1 MDTREKHFAM
11 LTTTFCAASRV
22 SCGIGANGE
31 ADPSE
36 MEKVSM
42 KELGIEDSF
51 LSDATS
57 GSSSACSRERTVGE
71 PYTGNLYV
79 RFDEGNGLTPVPTL
93 LAKNQKENYASC
105 PFVAKMRIHGQWV
118 SFFAI

>member
-1 MDTREKHFAM
+1 MDIRAKHFEKS
-11 LTTTFCAASRV
+11 TITFCAASSV

-36 MEKVSM
+36 MEKASM
-42 KELGIEDSF
+42 KVLGIGDSL
-51 LSDATS
+51 LSDVTS
-57 GSSSACSRERTVGE
+57 GSSSACFTVKTVGE

-93 LAKNQKENYASC
+93 L
-105 PFVAKMRIHGQWV
+105 
-118 SFFAI
+118 